1 MKDLY
6 KREQCVEEC
15 IGCNKLVSDE
25 NVCIAYISP
34 KAIHRLGCG
43 LKSNR
48 EIVEEDKKKINPLKA
63 SKRSKK
69 KK

>member
-1 MKDLY
+1 MKD
-6 KREQCVEEC
+6 REQCVEEC

-25 NVCIAYISP
+25 GGNVCIAYISP